1 MSDLHQG
8 TSSKELYLRL
18 LRYAKPYLK
27 IFALSL
33 IAMIVAAGT
42 EPAFARLMKPL
53 VDGNFTK
60 TSGTNLMLVPAL
72 IVGLF
77 LLRAVA
83 SFINDY
89 ASAWLSTR
97 IVLDLRTEM
106 FNRLL
111 TLPVR
116 YFDDQPAGT
125 LLSRIAFDVSNVTQ
139 AGLNIITVVVK
150 DGFTI
155 VSLMALLLYTDWQLT
170 LICFTAIP
178 LAAASIRYTG
188 KRLRGLSRGQQ
199 QAMAETTQVLE
210 EAINGQRIVKIFGG
224 QEYENNR
231 FHALANLLRRNSV
244 KQVASSSINTGLTQ
258 LLVSVALAV
267 VIYFASVRA
276 ASGAFTAG
284 DFVSFITAMT
294 MMFGPLKRITSVN
307 DSLQRGLAAAES
319 VFTLL
324 DQQPEIDKGTQQI
337 SRAKGQIELRD
348 VQLYYQTPDRLALK
362 AINLTIRPGETI
374 ALVGSSGSGKTTLVN
389 LLPLFYRPTG
399 GQILIDGTPIE
410 AIQLASL
417 RDNISLVSQEVVLF
431 NDSVSANIAY
441 GRLRNTA
448 PEKIR
453 QAAQDA
459 FALDFIEKMPQ
470 GFDTLIGEKGVR
482 LSGGQRQRLA
492 IARALLKDS
501 PILILDEATSALD
514 TQSERQVQAALER
527 LMQGRTTIV
536 IAHRLSTIENADRIV
551 VMSHGEIVEVGS
563 HAELLAKDGHYA
575 LLHRM
580 QFREESAA

>member
-1 MSDLHQG
+1 MSDLHHG

-18 LRYAKPYLK
+18 LRYARPYLK
-27 IFALSL
+27 IFAISL
-33 IAMIVAAGT
+33 LGMIVAAAT

-60 TSGTNLMLVPAL
+60 TSGTNLMLVPAM

-83 SFINDY
+83 SFVNDY
-89 ASAWLSTR
+89 ASSWLSSR
-97 IVLDLRTEM
+97 IVMDLRTAM
-106 FNRLL
+106 FDRLL
-111 TLPVR
+111 SLPVR
-116 YFDDQPAGT
+116 YFDDQPSGT

-178 LAAASIRYTG
+178 AAAFSIRYTG

-224 QEYENNR
+224 QEYENRR
-231 FHALANLLRRNSV
+231 FAALANLLRRNSV

-258 LLVSVALAV
+258 LMVSVALAV

-276 ASGAFTAG
+276 ASGVFTAG

-324 DQQPEIDKGTQQI
+324 DQQPETDNGDKQI
-337 SRAKGQIELRD
+337 SRAQGKIELRA

-362 AINLTIRPGETI
+362 GIDLSIRPGETI

-410 AIQLASL
+410 HIQLASL

-431 NDSVSANIAY
+431 NDTVSANIAY
-441 GRLRNTA
+441 GRLQATTPAQVRTA
-448 PEKIR
+448 AEN
-453 QAAQDA
+453 A

-492 IARALLKDS
+492 IARALLKDA

-551 VMSHGEIVEVGS
+551 VMSQGEIVEVGS
-563 HAELLAKDGHYA
+563 HAELLAKNGHYA

>member
-1 MSDLHQG
+1 MSAPQHIA
-8 TSSKELYLRL
+8 SSKDLYLRL
-18 LRYAKPYLK
+18 LRYARPYLK
-27 IFALSL
+27 VFAVSL
-33 IAMIVAAGT
+33 LAMIIAAGT

-53 VDGNFTK
+53 VDGNFSKSTN
-60 TSGTNLMLVPAL
+60 TNLMLVPAM

-89 ASAWLSTR
+89 ASSWLSSR
-97 IVLDLRTEM
+97 IVLDLRMAM
-106 FNRLL
+106 FDRLL
-111 TLPVR
+111 SLPVR
-116 YFDDQPAGT
+116 YFDDQPSGT
-125 LLSRIAFDVSNVTQ
+125 LLSKIAFDVSNVTQ

-150 DGFTI
+150 DGVTI
-155 VSLMALLLYTDWQLT
+155 ISLMGLLLYTDWQLT

-178 LAAASIRYTG
+178 AAAASIRYTG
-188 KRLRGLSRGQQ
+188 KRLRGLSRNQQ

-224 QEYENNR
+224 QAYESSR
-231 FHALANLLRRNSV
+231 FHTLANQLRLNGV

-258 LLVSVALAV
+258 LMVSIALSV

-276 ASGAFTAG
+276 ASGVFTAG

-319 VFTLL
+319 VFALL
-324 DQQPEIDKGTQQI
+324 DQLPEKDEGTRQI
-337 SRAKGQIELRD
+337 SRAKGQLELRD

-362 AINLTIRPGETI
+362 SINLTVQPGETI

-389 LLPLFYRPTG
+389 LLPLFYRPTAG
-399 GQILIDGTPIE
+399 EILLDGVPLDQ
-410 AIQLASL
+410 IQLTSL

-431 NDSVSANIAY
+431 NDTVSANIAY
-441 GRLRNTA
+441 GRLQATT

-453 QAAQDA
+453 QAAEDA
-459 FALDFIEKMPQ
+459 FALDFIEKMSE

-551 VMSHGEIVEVGS
+551 VMNHGEIVEIGT
-563 HAELLAKDGHYA
+563 HQQLLAQNGHYA

-580 QFREESAA
+580 QFREEAAS

>member
-1 MSDLHQG
+1 MSAPQHIA
-8 TSSKELYLRL
+8 SSKDLYLRL
-18 LRYAKPYLK
+18 LRYARPYLK
-27 IFALSL
+27 VFAVSL
-33 IAMIVAAGT
+33 LAMIVAAGT

-53 VDGNFTK
+53 VDGNFSK
-60 TSGTNLMLVPAL
+60 SSNTNLMLVPAL

-89 ASAWLSTR
+89 ASSWLSSR
-97 IVLDLRTEM
+97 IVLDLRMAM
-106 FNRLL
+106 FDRLL
-111 TLPVR
+111 SLPVR
-116 YFDDQPAGT
+116 YFDDQPSGT
-125 LLSRIAFDVSNVTQ
+125 LLSKIAFDVSNVTQ

-150 DGFTI
+150 DGVTI
-155 VSLMALLLYTDWQLT
+155 ISLMGLLLYTDWQLT

-178 LAAASIRYTG
+178 AAAASIRYTG
-188 KRLRGLSRGQQ
+188 KRLRGLSRNQQ

-224 QEYENNR
+224 QAYESSR
-231 FHALANLLRRNSV
+231 FHTLANQLRLNGV

-258 LLVSVALAV
+258 LMVSIALSV

-276 ASGAFTAG
+276 ANGVFTAG

-319 VFTLL
+319 VFALL
-324 DQQPEIDKGTQQI
+324 DQLPEKDEGTRQI
-337 SRAKGQIELRD
+337 RRAKGQLELRD

-362 AINLTIRPGETI
+362 SINLTVQPGETI

-389 LLPLFYRPTG
+389 LLPLFYRPTAG
-399 GQILIDGTPIE
+399 EILLDGVPLE
-410 AIQLASL
+410 QIQLTSL

-431 NDSVSANIAY
+431 NDTVSANIAY
-441 GRLRNTA
+441 GRLQATT

-453 QAAQDA
+453 QAAEDA
-459 FALDFIEKMPQ
+459 FALDFIEKMSD

-551 VMSHGEIVEVGS
+551 VMNHGEIVEIGT
-563 HAELLAKDGHYA
+563 HQQLLAQNGHYA

-580 QFREESAA
+580 QFREEAAS

>member
-1 MSDLHQG
+1 MSEHQQFV
-8 TSSKELYLRL
+8 SSKDLYLRL
-18 LRYAKPYLK
+18 LRYARPYLK
-27 IFALSL
+27 VFAISL
-33 IAMIVAAGT
+33 LAMIIAAGT

-53 VDGNFTK
+53 VDGNFSK
-60 TSGTNLMLVPAL
+60 SSDTNLMLVPAM

-89 ASAWLSTR
+89 ASSWLSSR
-97 IVLDLRTEM
+97 IVLDLRMEM
-106 FNRLL
+106 FDRLL
-111 TLPVR
+111 SLPVR
-116 YFDDQPAGT
+116 YFDDQPSGT
-125 LLSRIAFDVSNVTQ
+125 LLSKIAFDVSNVTQ

-150 DGFTI
+150 DGVTI
-155 VSLMALLLYTDWQLT
+155 ISLMALLLYTDWQLT

-178 LAAASIRYTG
+178 AAAVSIRYTG
-188 KRLRGLSRGQQ
+188 KRLRGLSRNQQ

-224 QEYENNR
+224 QVYESKR
-231 FHALANLLRRNSV
+231 FHTLANQLRLNGV

-258 LLVSVALAV
+258 LMVSIALAV
-267 VIYFASVRA
+267 VIYFASMRA

-319 VFTLL
+319 VFALL
-324 DQQPEIDKGTQQI
+324 DQLPEKDAGTRQI
-337 SRAKGQIELRD
+337 SRAKGQLELRD

-362 AINLTIRPGETI
+362 GINLTVQPGETI

-389 LLPLFYRPTG
+389 LLPLFYRPTAG
-399 GQILIDGTPIE
+399 EILLDDVPLE
-410 AIQLASL
+410 QIQLASL

-431 NDSVSANIAY
+431 NDTVSANIAY
-441 GRLRNTA
+441 GRLQNTT

-453 QAAQDA
+453 KAAEDA
-459 FALDFIEKMPQ
+459 FALDFIEKMSE

-551 VMSHGEIVEVGS
+551 VMNHGEIVEIGT
-563 HAELLAKDGHYA
+563 HAELLAKQGHYA
-575 LLHRM
+575 MLHRM
-580 QFREESAA
+580 QFREEAAS

>member
-1 MSDLHQG
+1 MSAPQHIA
-8 TSSKELYLRL
+8 SSKDLYLRL
-18 LRYAKPYLK
+18 LRYARPYLK
-27 IFALSL
+27 VFAVSL
-33 IAMIVAAGT
+33 LAMIVAAGT

-53 VDGNFTK
+53 VDGNFSK
-60 TSGTNLMLVPAL
+60 SSNTNLMLVPAL

-89 ASAWLSTR
+89 ASSWLSSR
-97 IVLDLRTEM
+97 IVLDLRMAM
-106 FNRLL
+106 FDRLL
-111 TLPVR
+111 SLPVR
-116 YFDDQPAGT
+116 YFDDHPSGT
-125 LLSRIAFDVSNVTQ
+125 LLSKIAFDVSNVTQ

-150 DGFTI
+150 DGVTI
-155 VSLMALLLYTDWQLT
+155 ISLMGLLLYTDWQLT

-178 LAAASIRYTG
+178 AAAASIRYTG
-188 KRLRGLSRGQQ
+188 KRLRGLSRNQQ

-224 QEYENNR
+224 QAYESSR
-231 FHALANLLRRNSV
+231 FHTLANQLRLNGV

-258 LLVSVALAV
+258 LMVSIALSV

-276 ASGAFTAG
+276 ANGVFTAG

-319 VFTLL
+319 VFALL
-324 DQQPEIDKGTQQI
+324 DQLPEKDEGTRQI
-337 SRAKGQIELRD
+337 SRAKGQLELRD

-362 AINLTIRPGETI
+362 GINLTVQPGETI

-389 LLPLFYRPTG
+389 LLPLFYRPTAG
-399 GQILIDGTPIE
+399 EILLDGVPLE
-410 AIQLASL
+410 QIQLTSL

-431 NDSVSANIAY
+431 NDTVSANIAY
-441 GRLRNTA
+441 GRLQATT

-453 QAAQDA
+453 QAAEDA
-459 FALDFIEKMPQ
+459 FALDFIEKMSD

-551 VMSHGEIVEVGS
+551 VMNHGEIVEIGT
-563 HAELLAKDGHYA
+563 HQQLLAQNGHYA

-580 QFREESAA
+580 QFREEAAS